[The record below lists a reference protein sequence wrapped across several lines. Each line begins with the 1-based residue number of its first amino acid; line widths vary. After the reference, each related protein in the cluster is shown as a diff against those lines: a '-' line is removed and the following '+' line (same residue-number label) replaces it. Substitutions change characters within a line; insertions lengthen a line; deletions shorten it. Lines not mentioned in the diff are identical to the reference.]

1 MLFPFPVTSL
11 NTIVCLVDCTV
22 YEDLLLHLERLKF
35 LWRRCSQPVCYVGLY
50 EKDAND
56 MVPLHSAP
64 DNGRYV
70 NMFQNDIG
78 WLHTNI
84 GTGGKTLLAVV
95 DYTHCMNV
103 CLFFHFLQA

>member
-11 NTIVCLVDCTV
+11 NTIICLVGCTV
-22 YEDLLLHLERLKF
+22 YEDLLLHLERLKL

-64 DNGRYV
+64 DNSRYV

-78 WLHTNI
+78 WLHI
-84 GTGGKTLLAVV
+84 GTKILLVMV
-95 DYTHCMNV
+95 DYTHCMIL
-103 CLFFHFLQA
+103 CLFFHFLQAEQL